1 MSLITERNALKLCNQ
16 FYIHQLKIFSNSKH
30 DYNDKAAMRLHNG
43 SWGLRLVFLGQRL
56 LIVFIEL
63 LLELLPLLEVV
74 HHLHL
79 LPGVPL
85 VQHPVRSDGLT
96 IVTDTAGI
104 ILED

>member
-1 MSLITERNALKLCNQ
+1 MTKGGL
-16 FYIHQLKIFSNSKH
+16 
-30 DYNDKAAMRLHNG
+30 LHNW
-43 SWGLRLVFLGQRL
+43 SRGLRLVFLSQGL
-56 LIVFIEL
+56 LIVLIEL
-63 LLELLPLLEVV
+63 LLQLLSLPEVV
-74 HHLHL
+74 HHLDL

>member
-1 MSLITERNALKLCNQ
+1 MIRLCGE
-16 FYIHQLKIFSNSKH
+16 
-30 DYNDKAAMRLHNG
+30 LHHRSG
-43 SWGLRLVFLGQRL
+43 SLRLVFLGQRL
-56 LIVFIEL
+56 LIIFIEL
-63 LLELLPLLEVV
+63 LFELFPLIEVV

-96 IVTDTAGI
+96 IVTDTVGI